1 MFCCRALQLQR
12 RRMQRVFYMC
22 FFHSKTTCPETTT
35 TIWFKY
41 TMITIIDDSMF
52 YTMSSKQMLQQWKI
66 IFGKLTI
73 AFSAMEGERPQKLRK
88 LNNFKRSIPFCSQSA
103 LSAIL
108 DLVEKEGIPELHNEK
123 QLKEASRAELAKM
136 CHYGPI
142 FEQKV
147 ARTVDGGTTTL
158 LFLNLLSYLAAS
170 FAQGGGFADLLERC
184 HQSSPSS
191 YARPWHG
198 IFYSDEVHPGNQL
211 SSTTRKTWAVYFSFK
226 EFGQATLSKED
237 AWVTLLIKRSTEV
250 SSLEASIGQCFK
262 LILEHMFTSEWGNPC
277 HGVLLKQQEKS
288 LKLYWTV
295 GMFLQD
301 GSAQKHTFGN
311 KQDSG
316 SRICLHCKNIFS
328 CSGSAL
334 AESEGTIS
342 SKFLTKASL
351 DLATNQEVLDA
362 WQRMKKREG
371 KVTKDE
377 WKKWQQAAGIKFS
390 QQALLL
396 SDALL
401 EQKLLQPCTQYTHDW
416 MHGMC
421 SQGVLCTVVFLLLKS
436 LAEDALPNVWHLLHG
451 YLEAWQ
457 YPNVQKKS
465 SSPHKLFTQQAI
477 AGHKKAQT
485 FKCSASEMLSLAHP
499 LAYFVQTVCIPN
511 DAMVPQCQ
519 AFLAWAAV
527 LDMLVALPTLKPEPP
542 TLLATVEKALS
553 LTVAAGWEDHMKP
566 KFHWALHYSDAYATH
581 GMLPACWSLERKHKS
596 IRKWGGNMCNTQAYE
611 KGLLEEVTCEHFAT
625 WT

>member
-1 MFCCRALQLQR
+1 
-12 RRMQRVFYMC
+12 
-22 FFHSKTTCPETTT
+22 
-35 TIWFKY
+35 
-41 TMITIIDDSMF
+41 
-52 YTMSSKQMLQQWKI
+52 
-66 IFGKLTI
+66 
-73 AFSAMEGERPQKLRK
+73 MEGERPQKLRK
-88 LNNFKRSIPFCSQSA
+88 LNNFKRIIPFCSQSA

-108 DLVEKEGIPELHNEK
+108 DLVEKEGVPELHNEK

-142 FEQKV
+142 LEQKV

-158 LFLNLLSYLAAS
+158 LFLNLLSYLTAT

-377 WKKWQQAAGIKFS
+377 WKK
-390 QQALLL
+390 
-396 SDALL
+396 
-401 EQKLLQPCTQYTHDW
+401 
-416 MHGMC
+416 
-421 SQGVLCTVVFLLLKS
+421 
-436 LAEDALPNVWHLLHG
+436 
-451 YLEAWQ
+451 
-457 YPNVQKKS
+457 
-465 SSPHKLFTQQAI
+465 
-477 AGHKKAQT
+477 
-485 FKCSASEMLSLAHP
+485 
-499 LAYFVQTVCIPN
+499 
-511 DAMVPQCQ
+511 
-519 AFLAWAAV
+519 
-527 LDMLVALPTLKPEPP
+527 
-542 TLLATVEKALS
+542 
-553 LTVAAGWEDHMKP
+553 
-566 KFHWALHYSDAYATH
+566 
-581 GMLPACWSLERKHKS
+581 
-596 IRKWGGNMCNTQAYE
+596 
-611 KGLLEEVTCEHFAT
+611 
-625 WT
+625 